1 MCYQRAGLPL
11 EIKQIHFVY
20 PLINKDG
27 QEELLNVDPD
37 ARLERY
43 PQLWIE
49 LEIYHTTEDRLCI
62 YQIRTKNNTLAG
74 FTKTSILLLDADLFP
89 EEKAKEVETNM
100 DEIMENATEFLLS
113 ILQLL
118 SE

>member
-1 MCYQRAGLPL
+1 M
-11 EIKQIHFVY
+11 
-20 PLINKDG
+20 
-27 QEELLNVDPD
+27 
-37 ARLERY
+37 
-43 PQLWIE
+43 
-49 LEIYHTTEDRLCI
+49 
-62 YQIRTKNNTLAG
+62 AG